1 MFDEALG
8 RLHALGASAAAL
20 LPGLLVGL
28 VVFALGL
35 LVVRGVRAGVT
46 RAAALRDAS
55 AGSAAVLG
63 RIAGGVAT
71 LVVFLVSASIAFP
84 SVSAA
89 DLFNLLGI
97 GGVAIGFAFRDV
109 LQNLLAGVLI
119 LLTRPFRIGDQIRQ
133 GDQEG
138 TVEDVWIRATVLRTY
153 DNRRILIPNASL
165 FTDKIEVITA
175 YEKRRLQFPL
185 TIGNGDDVSR
195 ARATIVGALRGAP
208 GVLADPPPEALVT
221 GLGAAG
227 VDMAARF
234 WIDPPRRREAVDA
247 LDTAIEAVKDALA
260 EAGIDLPYPTTQVLW
275 HDQTEETDGDRA
287 RQREGWPAR
296 GRAVPRPRWA
306 VPRDASVAGAG
317 EGGAGR
323 DGAVGSDGP
332 GEAAVGPDRSAARGG
347 TP

>member
-8 RLHALGASAAAL
+8 RLHSLGASAAAV

-28 VVFALGL
+28 LVFGIGL
-35 LVVRGVRAGVT
+35 LLVRGVRAGVT
-46 RAAALRDAS
+46 RAAALREAS

-71 LVVFLVSASIAFP
+71 LVVFLIAASIAFP

-109 LQNLLAGVLI
+109 LQNLLAGILI

-138 TVEDVWIRATVLRTY
+138 TVEDIWIRATVLRTY

-175 YEKRRLQFPL
+175 YEKRRLQFAL
-185 TIGNGDDVSR
+185 TIGNGDDIAQGRQVIV
-195 ARATIVGALRGAP
+195 AALRATP
-208 GVLADPPPEALVT
+208 GVMADPPPEALVT
-221 GLGAAG
+221 GLGSAG
-227 VDMAARF
+227 VDMVARF

-247 LDTAIEAVKDALA
+247 LDSAIEAVKLALT
-260 EAGIDLPYPTTQVLW
+260 EAGLDLPFPTTQILF
-275 HDQTEETDGDRA
+275 HDQTEETDGDRT

-296 GRAVPRPRWA
+296 GRAVPRPRWE
-306 VPRDASVAGAG
+306 VLRGD
-317 EGGAGR
+317 AGR
-323 DGAVGSDGP
+323 DEPVAPGAGTAS
-332 GEAAVGPDRSAARGG
+332 PDAKPERSQ
-347 TP
+347 

>member
-1 MFDEALG
+1 MFDDALG
-8 RLHALGASAAAL
+8 RLQALGAAAVAL
-20 LPGLLVGL
+20 VPGLLM
-28 VVFALGL
+28 GL
-35 LVVRGVRAGVT
+35 LVFGLGMLLVRGVRAAVT
-46 RAAALRDAS
+46 RAAALREAS

-133 GDQEG
+133 GSLEG
-138 TVEDVWIRATVLRTY
+138 TVEDIWVRATVLRTY

-175 YEKRRLQFPL
+175 YERRRLHFPL
-185 TIGNGDDVSR
+185 TIGNADDIAR
-195 ARATIVGALRGAP
+195 ARQVVVEALRGTP

-221 GLGAAG
+221 GLGSAG

-247 LDTAIEAVKDALA
+247 LDGAIEAVKDALT
-260 EAGIDLPYPTTQVLW
+260 EAGIDLPYPTSQVLF

-296 GRAVPRPRWA
+296 GRPVPRSRWQVRQEEERPRPA
-306 VPRDASVAGAG
+306 PARDPGAPEPR
-317 EGGAGR
+317 R
-323 DGAVGSDGP
+323 
-332 GEAAVGPDRSAARGG
+332 
-347 TP
+347 